1 MAGLTDSTTGL
12 EFGQGLQ
19 WQTPIGGAGLIIS
32 TDPGPGIE
40 LMTDDGLTYLLSDD
54 SALYLTEDI

>member
-1 MAGLTDSTTGL
+1 MPGLVDSTTGL
-12 EFGQGLQ
+12 DFGSGLQ
-19 WQTPIGGAGLIIS
+19 FQTQIGTAGLIIS

-54 SALYLTEDI
+54 SALYLTEDT